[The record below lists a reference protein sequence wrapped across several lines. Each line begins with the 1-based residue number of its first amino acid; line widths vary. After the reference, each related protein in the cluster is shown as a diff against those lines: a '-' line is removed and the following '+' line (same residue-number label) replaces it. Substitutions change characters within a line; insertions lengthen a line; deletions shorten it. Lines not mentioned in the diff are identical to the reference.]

1 MLPQIMKEDRG
12 KEKTEDESREQKIN
26 AYGPENLNQKK
37 KVRSQDEFEASG
49 KGVLKERHLT
59 FKIQR

>member
-37 KVRSQDEFEASG
+37 KRSEVRMSLKPQVREF
-49 KGVLKERHLT
+49 
-59 FKIQR
+59 

>member
-26 AYGPENLNQKK
+26 AYGPENVNQKK
-37 KVRSQDEFEASG
+37 KGQKSG
-49 KGVLKERHLT
+49 
-59 FKIQR
+59 